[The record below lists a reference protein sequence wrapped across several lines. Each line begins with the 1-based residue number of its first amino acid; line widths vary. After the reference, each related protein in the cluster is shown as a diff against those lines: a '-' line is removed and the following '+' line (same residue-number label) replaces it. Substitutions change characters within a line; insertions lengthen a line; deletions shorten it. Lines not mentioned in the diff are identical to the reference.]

1 MGYALR
7 KNGAYPIFAFC
18 SLATAFLPHRFENKL
33 LITTKRFHEMKKTL
47 SLQFFGLLIL
57 LAISIRANAQITVS
71 QNPTFTTTGQ
81 DWYKTGPGAVAPTIG
96 KDYLFND
103 ALKGFFDASFG
114 VPSILEIK
122 AKAGFALDLYSDIK
136 TMNGGMVDINFP
148 VKIDFTHPNHRSYGC
163 GEEIAITSTCSVNSG
178 YQLTS
183 TPPIFEMELGVK
195 AKAGAYFGYQDPF
208 SSNGFVDLAATG
220 QTFANANS
228 GNYEP
233 LMAGSES
240 PFFGI
245 HTQNGLKWP
254 WQYNNDISAPSG
266 TIPPGLPLTIPGFI
280 TNAVKLSG
288 TIDNP
293 FTTNPADVFMGP
305 GNKTV
310 MESATKKFIDI
321 DFDPIQFQ
329 EKFTGFPLR
338 QVVSIPG
345 IFSFDY
351 TLFSLPINFKVFQ
364 TQKLKFTPNVDIQMQ
379 LNRIYAWRVRDENNN
394 IVTTG
399 TGNSVTMKAGHTL
412 LVTVP
417 TDNQPIAVTPTYQLT
432 NEFTTHI
439 RDSVRVNVGVEV
451 LKMKLTTQP
460 VLLCNPFD
468 PDECVEIIEAG
479 EINHGPV
486 YSQSTNVAAFGF
498 DTYPET
504 TFQMGGFTNIAGAT
518 FTMQPDDAPP
528 VPTFSNPVFALDANG
543 QFVVNSVTQ
552 VTSSIIDADNGG
564 VVILYQ
570 PTVTYTCAD
579 LGAKTYNFS
588 VTDNRCNGTVYSA
601 PITIIDNLQPT
612 VLVVAPFNLPL
623 DATGNAVLTV
633 NMIDNGSYDNCTIVS
648 RTLNKYT
655 FNCGDIGPHTITL
668 TVADQSG
675 NMKSLSTTVTVI
687 DNLKPVMAVVA
698 PFDLELDENGQASI
712 TVDDIDNGSTDNC
725 GTFASRVL
733 NKYDFNCSNVGPNTV
748 TLTITDARGNVN
760 SASVV
765 VTVVDRRK
773 PILSCSNQ
781 TIVFNGQT
789 QIPLVISDLVT
800 ATDNCGV
807 ASIVLNPVV
816 IPCAQLGSIV
826 PVLITVT
833 DVNNNVETCTVY
845 ITVNGLP
852 CGWSQNPDGA
862 GCIDGSAAS
871 YNVPTSAWGLT
882 SEDCYYASPF
892 NADELAFAQYQ
903 LCGNGSIT
911 AKVNNMGGSGWA
923 GVVMRESN
931 AAGAKK
937 VQLMTNLGSNLTRRE
952 VRTTTNGASQPQQF
966 PAQNRQWLRIVRS
979 GNQFTGYASANGIQW
994 YPEVV
999 ANVPMNS
1006 CIQIGLV
1013 TTNNHAISTV
1023 NSAFSNVSTVGSSV
1037 ASLTRPDNGLP
1048 ATAPTQTLS
1057 VYPNPASTEVQVEL
1071 TPFLG
1076 KNIRLSVYN
1085 GLGARMLYTEID
1097 DVQAT
1102 TERLDLARLQKGLY
1116 LISVETSEGEKVS
1129 SKLVVQ

>member
-1 MGYALR
+1 MKNLFSLR
-7 KNGAYPIFAFC
+7 
-18 SLATAFLPHRFENKL
+18 
-33 LITTKRFHEMKKTL
+33 
-47 SLQFFGLLIL
+47 FFGLLIL
-57 LAISIRANAQITVS
+57 LFATFQVNAQITIS
-71 QNPTFTTTGQ
+71 QNPTFATTGQ
-81 DWYKTGPGAVAPTIG
+81 DWYKTGPGAVTPTIG

-114 VPSILEIK
+114 LPDILQIH
-122 AKAGFALDLYSDIK
+122 AKAGFSFDLYSDIK
-136 TMNGGMVDINFP
+136 TMNGGMVNINFP
-148 VKIDFTHPNHRSYGC
+148 VKVDFTHPNNRSYGC

-178 YQLTS
+178 YQLNS

-195 AKAGAYFGYQDPF
+195 AKAGAYFGSTTPF
-208 SSNGFVDLAATG
+208 ESKDIADLAATG
-220 QTFANANS
+220 QSFKNATS

-254 WQYNNDISAPSG
+254 WQYNSDIGTPSE
-266 TIPPGLPLTIPGFI
+266 TVPPGLPLTIPNFV
-280 TNAVKLSG
+280 TNLAKLSG

-329 EKFTGFPLR
+329 EKLTMFPMR
-338 QVVSIPG
+338 HIHTVPG
-345 IFSFDY
+345 VFSFDY
-351 TLFSLPINFKVFQ
+351 TLFSLPINFEVFQ

-379 LNRIYAWRVRDENNN
+379 LNRIYAWRVRDENNT
-394 IVTTG
+394 IVNTG

-412 LVTVP
+412 LLTVP
-417 TDNQPIAVTPTYQLT
+417 ADNFQIQVTPTYKLT

-460 VLLCNPFD
+460 VVLCNPFVENPGPED
-468 PDECVEIIEAG
+468 CVEIIEAG

-486 YSQSTNVAAFGF
+486 YSQSTNVASYGF

-504 TFQMGGFTNIAGAT
+504 TFQMGGFSNIAGAA

-528 VPTFSNPVFALDANG
+528 VPTYSNPVFALDANG

-564 VVILYQ
+564 VVILSQ

-579 LGAKTYNFS
+579 LGAKNYTFS
-588 VTDNRCNGTVYSA
+588 ARDNRCNGTVYSA
-601 PITIIDNLQPT
+601 PITIIDNLKPT
-612 VLVVAPFNLPL
+612 VLVVAPFNLEL
-623 DATGNAVLTV
+623 DANGQASLTV
-633 NMIDNGSYDNCTIVS
+633 NQIDNGSFDNCTIVS

-655 FNCGDIGPHTITL
+655 FNCSNFGPNTITL
-668 TVADQSG
+668 TVTDQS
-675 NMKSLSTTVTVI
+675 NNVHSVSTTV
-687 DNLKPVMAVVA
+687 N
-698 PFDLELDENGQASI
+698 
-712 TVDDIDNGSTDNC
+712 
-725 GTFASRVL
+725 
-733 NKYDFNCSNVGPNTV
+733 
-748 TLTITDARGNVN
+748 
-760 SASVV
+760 
-765 VTVVDRRK
+765 VVDIRK
-773 PILSCSNQ
+773 PILNCSNQ

-807 ASIVLNPVV
+807 ASIVLNPAV
-816 IPCAQLGSIV
+816 ITCAQLGSIV

-862 GCIDGSAAS
+862 GCIDGSTAS
-871 YNVPTSAWGLT
+871 YNVPAQAWGLT

-911 AKVNNMGGSGWA
+911 AKVNNIGGSGWA

-979 GNQFTGYASANGIQW
+979 GNQFTGFASANGIQW
-994 YPEVV
+994 YPEVS

-1013 TTNNHAISTV
+1013 TTNNQAISTV
-1023 NSAFSNVSTVGSSV
+1023 SSAFSNVSTVGSSV
-1037 ASLTRPDNGLP
+1037 ATLTRPDNDLP
-1048 ATAPTQTLS
+1048 ATAETQTTTLT
-1057 VYPNPASTEVQVEL
+1057 VYPNPASSEAQVEL

-1076 KNIRLSVYN
+1076 QTIRLSVYN
-1085 GLGARMLYTEID
+1085 ALGARMLYMEID
-1097 DVQAT
+1097 DVQTT
-1102 TERLDLARLQKGLY
+1102 TERLDLAGLQKGLY
-1116 LISVETSEGEKVS
+1116 LISVETSEGKKVS
-1129 SKLVVQ
+1129 TKLVVQ

>member
-1 MGYALR
+1 M
-7 KNGAYPIFAFC
+7 KN
-18 SLATAFLPHRFENKL
+18 L
-33 LITTKRFHEMKKTL
+33 L

-57 LAISIRANAQITVS
+57 LVISIRANAQITVS

-96 KDYLFND
+96 KDYLFNG
-103 ALKGFFDASFG
+103 ALKGFVDASFG
-114 VPSILEIK
+114 IPDFLEIH
-122 AKAGFALDLYSDIK
+122 AKAGFGLDLYSDIK

-148 VKIDFTHPNHRSYGC
+148 VKIDFTHPTNRTYGC
-163 GEEIAITSTCSVNSG
+163 GEEIAITSSCSVNSG

-195 AKAGAYFGYQDPF
+195 AKAGAYFGYSDPF
-208 SSNGFVDLAATG
+208 ESKDIANLAAPG
-220 QTFANANS
+220 QSFKNANS
-228 GNYEP
+228 GNFES

-254 WQYNNDISAPSG
+254 WQYNSDIGAPSEP
-266 TIPPGLPLTIPGFI
+266 IPPGLPLTIPGFV
-280 TNAVKLSG
+280 TNLAKLSG

-310 MESATKKFIDI
+310 MESNTKKFIDI

-329 EKFTGFPLR
+329 EKFTGFPMRHIYTL
-338 QVVSIPG
+338 PG
-345 IFSFDY
+345 VFSFDY
-351 TLFSLPINFKVFQ
+351 TIFSVPINFEVFK

-379 LNRIYAWRVRDENNN
+379 LNRIYAWRVRDESNN

-412 LVTVP
+412 LLTVP
-417 TDNQPIAVTPTYQLT
+417 ADNFQIQVTPTYKLT

-439 RDSVRVNVGVEV
+439 RDSVRVNVGVEL

-460 VLLCNPFD
+460 VVLCNPFVENPD
-468 PDECVEIIEAG
+468 PEEDCVEIIEAG

-504 TFQMGGFTNIAGAT
+504 TFQMGGFADVAGAPI
-518 FTMQPDDAPP
+518 TMQPDDAPP
-528 VPTFSNPVFALDANG
+528 VATYSNPVFALDANG

-552 VTSSIIDADNGG
+552 VTSSILDADNGG
-564 VVILYQ
+564 VVILSQ

-588 VTDNRCNGTVYSA
+588 ARDNRCNGTVYSA
-601 PITIIDNLQPT
+601 PITIIDNLKPT
-612 VLVVAPFNLPL
+612 VLVKPPFNLEL
-623 DATGNAVLTV
+623 DPNGQASLTV
-633 NMIDNGSYDNCTIVS
+633 NHIDNGSFDNCTIVS

-655 FNCGDIGPHTITL
+655 FD
-668 TVADQSG
+668 
-675 NMKSLSTTVTVI
+675 
-687 DNLKPVMAVVA
+687 
-698 PFDLELDENGQASI
+698 
-712 TVDDIDNGSTDNC
+712 
-725 GTFASRVL
+725 
-733 NKYDFNCSNVGPNTV
+733 CSNVGPNTI
-748 TLTITDARGNVN
+748 TLTVTDQSNNVH
-760 SASVV
+760 SVST
-765 VTVVDRRK
+765 TVNVIDVRK
-773 PILSCSNQ
+773 PILNCSNQ

-807 ASIVLNPVV
+807 ASIVLNPAV

-852 CGWSQNPDGA
+852 CGWSQNQDGA

-871 YNVPTSAWGLT
+871 YYVPAQAWGLT

-999 ANVPMNS
+999 ATVPMNS

-1023 NSAFSNVSTVGSSV
+1023 STGFSNVSTVGSSV
-1037 ASLTRPDNGLP
+1037 ATLTRPDNELP

-1057 VYPNPASTEVQVEL
+1057 VYPNPASTEAQVEL

-1102 TERLDLARLQKGLY
+1102 TERLDLATLQKGLY

>member
-1 MGYALR
+1 M
-7 KNGAYPIFAFC
+7 KNLFP
-18 SLATAFLPHRFENKL
+18 
-33 LITTKRFHEMKKTL
+33 
-47 SLQFFGLLIL
+47 LQFFGLLIML
-57 LAISIRANAQITVS
+57 ITSIGANAQITVS
-71 QNPTFTTTGQ
+71 QNPTFATTGQ
-81 DWYKTGPGAVAPTIG
+81 DWYQTGPGAVTPTIG

-195 AKAGAYFGYQDPF
+195 AKAGAYFGYEDPF

-266 TIPPGLPLTIPGFI
+266 IIPPGLPLTIPGFI
-280 TNAVKLSG
+280 TNAAKLSG

-310 MESATKKFIDI
+310 MESDTKKFIDI

-329 EKFTGFPLR
+329 EKFTGFPMR
-338 QVVSIPG
+338 HIISVPG

-379 LNRIYAWRVRDENNN
+379 LNRIYAWRVRDESNN

-412 LVTVP
+412 LLTVP
-417 TDNQPIAVTPTYQLT
+417 ADNFQIQITPTYQLT

-460 VLLCNPFD
+460 VVICNPFD

-486 YSQSTNVAAFGF
+486 YSQSTNVAAYGF
-498 DTYPET
+498 DSYPET
-504 TFQMGGFTNIAGAT
+504 TFQMGGFSNIAGAA

-564 VVILYQ
+564 VVILSQ

-579 LGAKTYNFS
+579 LGAKNYTFS
-588 VTDNRCNGTVYSA
+588 ARDNRCNGTVYSA
-601 PITIIDNLQPT
+601 PLTIIDNLKPT
-612 VLVVAPFNLPL
+612 VLVVAPFDLEL

-668 TVADQSG
+668 TVTDQSG
-675 NMKSLSTTVTVI
+675 NVKSLTTTVTVV
-687 DNLKPVMAVVA
+687 DLVKPVMVLVA

-725 GTFASRVL
+725 GAFASRVL

-748 TLTITDARGNVN
+748 TLTITDARGNIN

-807 ASIVLNPVV
+807 ASIVLNPAV
-816 IPCAQLGSIV
+816 ITCAQLGSIV

-862 GCIDGSAAS
+862 GCIDGSSAS
-871 YNVPTSAWGLT
+871 YNVPASTWGLA
-882 SEDCYYASPF
+882 SEDCYYISPY

-911 AKVNNMGGSGWA
+911 AQVTNITGSGWA
-923 GVVMRESN
+923 GVVMRETN
-931 AAGAKK
+931 AAGSKK
-937 VQLMTNLGSNLTRRE
+937 VQLITNRNSNITRRE
-952 VRTTTNGASQPQQF
+952 VRATTNGSSYPQQF
-966 PAQNRQWLRIVRS
+966 PAMNRYWLRLVRT
-979 GNQFTGYASANGIQW
+979 GNQFVGYASPNGTQW
-994 YPEVV
+994 YQEVA
-999 ANVPMNS
+999 ANIPMNS

-1013 TTNNHAISTV
+1013 TTNYQPISLV
-1023 NSAFSNVSTVGSSV
+1023 NSSFANVSTTGSSV
-1037 ASLTRPDNGLP
+1037 ASLAGQDNDLP
-1048 ATAPTQTLS
+1048 EMAQTQTLS
-1057 VYPNPASTEVQVEL
+1057 VYPNPASSEAQVEL

-1076 KNIRLSVYN
+1076 QNIRLSVYN
-1085 GLGARMLYTEID
+1085 GLGVRVLYQEID
-1097 DVQAT
+1097 EVQT
-1102 TERLDLARLQKGLY
+1102 TLERLDLSRMEKGFY
-1116 LISVETSEGEKVS
+1116 LISVDTAAGDHFT
-1129 SKLVVQ
+1129 SKLAVQ